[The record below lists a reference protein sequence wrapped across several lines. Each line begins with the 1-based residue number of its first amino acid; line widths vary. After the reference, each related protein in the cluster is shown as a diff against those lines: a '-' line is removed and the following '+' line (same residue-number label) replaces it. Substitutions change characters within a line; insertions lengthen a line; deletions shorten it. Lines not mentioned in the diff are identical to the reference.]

1 MIPRIPDWTRTEQG
15 DLLTLTHRDG
25 PRAGMIRYRERVRPL
40 RAFDDLLAETLA
52 AAPGLTD
59 AVVDG
64 AHHFTTAEGEAAAI
78 ATVVAR
84 ADDMPVALAL
94 GVVFGDDFYARIAGR
109 ATRPSSFAEL
119 TRVVHELATRD
130 VLSLGV
136 RRRRLALRGP
146 RGWAAQ
152 DAGLAT
158 DWIEPTR
165 AEAVLRVFPAEPS
178 RGGSDPIAAL
188 IASTESAGG
197 RLDELDGPYDLRAAP
212 GMTATTWRLARR
224 DPQRALR
231 CDLAVLTDDRYEY
244 AVVLESRSAEA
255 QARHRAALHDLVASI
270 TPLAVAA
277 PAATADVFAH
287 WTC

>member
-1 MIPRIPDWTRTEQG
+1 MPGSELSTNFLIVAPNVIVYQRLEKDFASGKHTDDPNVLTCTSTLEMGIDIG
-15 DLLTLTHRDG
+15 DLSSTMLCSI
-25 PRAGMIRYRERVRPL
+25 PP
-40 RAFDDLLAETLA
+40 
-52 AAPGLTD
+52 
-59 AVVDG
+59 
-64 AHHFTTAEGEAAAI
+64 TTASY
-78 ATVVAR
+78 
-84 ADDMPVALAL
+84 LQ
-94 GVVFGDDFYARIAGR
+94 RIGRAGR
-109 ATRPSSFAEL
+109 ATG
-119 TRVVHELATRD
+119 T
-130 VLSLGV
+130 
-136 RRRRLALRGP
+136 
-146 RGWAAQ
+146 
-152 DAGLAT
+152 
-158 DWIEPTR
+158 
-165 AEAVLRVFPAEPS
+165 
-178 RGGSDPIAAL
+178 AL
-188 IASTESAGG
+188 IVSIESAGG